1 MRIPLIAAACAL
13 AGCASITRGTT
24 EQITVT
30 SEPAGATVR
39 TSMNHSCPATPCTFE
54 VGRKDEFIVTASKPG
69 FHDASVPVKTKVA
82 GSGAA
87 GFAGNVLLG
96 GVIGM
101 GVDAATG
108 AALEHYP
115 SPVVLALQPIQAP
128 AGSVAPTKK
137 DGGKPARTKRPKALA
152 FNQDVPGKS

>member
-1 MRIPLIAAACAL
+1 MRILLVAAAAGAL

-24 EQITVT
+24 NDVTVT
-30 SEPAGATVR
+30 TEPAGAVVT
-39 TSMNHSCPATPCTFE
+39 TSLNHSCPASPCTFK
-54 VGRKDEFIVTASKPG
+54 VGRKDEFVVTASKPG
-69 FHDASVPVKTKVA
+69 YENATMPVKTRIA

-87 GFAGNVLLG
+87 GFTGNVLVG

-115 SPVVLALQPIQAP
+115 SPVVLALRPIQAP
-128 AGSVAPTKK
+128 PSALTPKGKSKS
-137 DGGKPARTKRPKALA
+137 GGAKPKALA
-152 FNQDVPGKS
+152 FQPDTERKS

>member
-1 MRIPLIAAACAL
+1 MRILLIAAAVGAL

-30 SEPAGATVR
+30 TEPAGAVVR
-39 TSMNHSCPATPCTFE
+39 TSMNHSCPTTPCTFQ

-69 FHDASVPVKTKVA
+69 YHDASMPVKTKVA
-82 GSGAA
+82 GAGAA

-108 AALEHYP
+108 ATLEHYP

-128 AGSVAPTKK
+128 PSAVAP
-137 DGGKPARTKRPKALA
+137 GARTKSAKPKALA
-152 FNQDVPGKS
+152 YKPDQAPKI